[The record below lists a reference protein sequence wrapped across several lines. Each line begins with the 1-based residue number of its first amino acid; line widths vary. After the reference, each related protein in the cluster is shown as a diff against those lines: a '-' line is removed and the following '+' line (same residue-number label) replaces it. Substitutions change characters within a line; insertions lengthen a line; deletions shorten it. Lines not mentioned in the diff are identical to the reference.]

1 MECLAKPGWPRPAP
15 RPRISENGDNDQG
28 VKMVALLTYKN
39 YVGVLQCDQAGKGF
53 HGRVLNIT
61 DEITFAG
68 QSVEEVRKS
77 FHDSLDDYLDSCAR
91 ELRPPA
97 PPLDG
102 RLCISLP
109 VELHQRL
116 ALTAYQKGL
125 DPADWVAQLLQWAVE
140 NEPEAAPRLGA
151 NGADAPSGGA

>member
-1 MECLAKPGWPRPAP
+1 
-15 RPRISENGDNDQG
+15 
-28 VKMVALLTYKN
+28 MVALLTYKN

-53 HGRVLNIT
+53 QGRVLNIA

-102 RLCISLP
+102 RLCLSLP

-116 ALTAYQKGL
+116 ALAANQTGL
-125 DPADWVAQLLQWAVE
+125 DLADWITRLLQWALE
-140 NEPEAAPRLGA
+140 NDPEATLRLGA
-151 NGADAPSGGA
+151 YGADAPSGSA